1 MRNINKKGI
10 YTSIIDQLKLQ
21 EEYKIITQCK
31 YHHWILRTI
40 SEWILI
46 IRGWWVTVQ
55 NCARRKRTSIRCA
68 SNLPSLPWNITTK
81 VHKIRTTLKRRSN
94 IQACIGKPLPP
105 QSGKVP
111 TSSKAAA
118 AAAAAAATAAA
129 AAAAAILHR
138 LHSRKRYIYSK
149 KEIHREDRIWDYNS
163 WMTDV

>member
-10 YTSIIDQLKLQ
+10 YTSIIDQLKLH
-21 EEYKIITQCK
+21 EEFRNITQCK

-68 SNLPSLPWNITTK
+68 SNLPSLLWNITTK

-94 IQACIGKPLPP
+94 IPACIGKPLPP
-105 QSGKVP
+105 QSGKMP

-118 AAAAAAATAAA
+118 AAAAT
-129 AAAAAILHR
+129 AAAILHR